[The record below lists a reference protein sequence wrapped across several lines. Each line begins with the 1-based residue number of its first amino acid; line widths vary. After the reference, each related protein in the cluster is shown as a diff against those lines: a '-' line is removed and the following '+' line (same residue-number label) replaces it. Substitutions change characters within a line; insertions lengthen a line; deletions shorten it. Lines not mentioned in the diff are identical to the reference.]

1 MPFTFSHT
9 AAVFL
14 FKPWLNKLSLTGLA
28 LGCMAPDF
36 EYFLRMRMQGE
47 FGHHITGIFL
57 FDLPVSILIALV
69 FHQVIRDEMIENSP
83 WFLKK
88 RFVIFQNL
96 DWFGYFKNHYL
107 MVIISIFFGI
117 FTHVIWDSF
126 THQIGFFVQKLV
138 VLQDTISIAD
148 FDIPLYKIF
157 QHLSSSLG
165 LIIIFIYFFKF
176 RPYTSSQENKT
187 NSERKIQWLYWGAI
201 LVLLGCLFSLWSIL
215 NSDLKFSL
223 VHVLVAAIACSFW
236 SILIVSLFYKIMKN
250 RKIINT
256 K

>member
-9 AAVFL
+9 VAAFL
-14 FKPWLNKLSLTGLA
+14 FKPWLNKLSLTGVV

-47 FGHHITGIFL
+47 FGHHIAGIFL
-57 FDLPVSILIALV
+57 FNLPVSILIALV
-69 FHQVIRDEMIENSP
+69 FHQVIRDEMIEHSP

-88 RFVIFQNL
+88 RVLIFQNL
-96 DWFGYFKNHYL
+96 DWFEYFKNHYL

-117 FTHVIWDSF
+117 LTHVIWDAF
-126 THQIGFFVQKLV
+126 THQTGFFVQKNV
-138 VLQDTISIAD
+138 FLQDTVSIAD
-148 FDIPLYKIF
+148 FNIPLYKIF

-165 LIIIFIYFFKF
+165 LIIIAIYFFKL
-176 RPYTSSQENKT
+176 PSYTSIQT
-187 NSERKIQWLYWGAI
+187 NNERKTLWMYWGAI
-201 LVLLGCLFSLWSIL
+201 LILLGCLLGLWLIF

-223 VHVLVAAIACSFW
+223 VHVLVATIACLFW
-236 SILIVSLFYKIMKN
+236 SILIVSLFFKMMKN

>member
-9 AAVFL
+9 VAAFL
-14 FKPWLNKLSLTGLA
+14 FKPWLNKLSLTGVV

-47 FGHHITGIFL
+47 FGHHIAGIFL
-57 FDLPVSILIALV
+57 FNLPVSILVALV
-69 FHQVIRDEMIENSP
+69 FHQVIRDEMIGHSP

-88 RFVIFQNL
+88 RVLIFQNL
-96 DWFGYFKNHYL
+96 DWFGYLKNHYL
-107 MVIISIFFGI
+107 MVIISILFGI
-117 FTHVIWDSF
+117 FTHLVWDAF
-126 THQIGFFVQKLV
+126 THQTGFFVQKLV
-138 VLQDTISIAD
+138 VLQNTISIAD
-148 FDIPLYKIF
+148 FNIPLYKIF

-165 LIIIFIYFFKF
+165 LMIIAIYFFKLPF
-176 RPYTSSQENKT
+176 YTSIQT
-187 NSERKIQWLYWGAI
+187 NNERKTVWMYWGVI
-201 LVLLGCLFSLWSIL
+201 LVLLGCLLGLWSIF

-236 SILIVSLFYKIMKN
+236 SILIVSLFFKMMKN

>member
-9 AAVFL
+9 VAAFL
-14 FKPWLNKLSLTGLA
+14 FKPWLNRLSLTGVV

-47 FGHHITGIFL
+47 FGHHIAGILL

-69 FHQVIRDEMIENSP
+69 FHQVIRNEMIENLP

-88 RFVIFQNL
+88 RFIVFQRF
-96 DWFGYFKNHYL
+96 DWFGYFKNHYF
-107 MVIISIFFGI
+107 MVIISIFLGI
-117 FTHVIWDSF
+117 FTHITWDAF
-126 THQIGFFVQKLV
+126 THQTGFFVQKWV
-138 VLQDTISIAD
+138 VLQDTVSIAD
-148 FDIPLYKIF
+148 FNIPLYKIF

-165 LIIIFIYFFKF
+165 LMIIAIYFFKL
-176 RPYTSSQENKT
+176 PSYTNIQKN
-187 NSERKIQWLYWGAI
+187 NERKTLWMYWGAI
-201 LVLLGCLFSLWSIL
+201 LVLLGCLLGLWSSF
-215 NSDLKFSL
+215 NNDLKFSL

-236 SILIVSLFYKIMKN
+236 SILIVSLFFKMMKN
-250 RKIINT
+250 RKIINI